1 MPGKSASFTPS
12 SILFRPRRKWWS
24 RRVPPPGPK
33 GLLRRPFIAISG
45 LRQPLRY
52 RRKRLPKKEYGNRA
66 MKLISGGQSGVDR
79 AVLDVA
85 EACGIAYGGWCPRG
99 GWAEDFPQ
107 PPGLLARYPNLKQT
121 PLADPAQRT
130 EWNVRDA
137 DACMIIVDAGGLPP
151 SRGTELARSLA
162 DRYAKPVMVVDLRE
176 PDALQRAARWLRT
189 QREAFG
195 SGLNLAIGGPR
206 ESEAPG
212 IQGRAAAFIRALLKC
227 PP

>member
-1 MPGKSASFTPS
+1 
-12 SILFRPRRKWWS
+12 
-24 RRVPPPGPK
+24 
-33 GLLRRPFIAISG
+33 
-45 LRQPLRY
+45 
-52 RRKRLPKKEYGNRA
+52 
-66 MKLISGGQSGVDR
+66 MKLTSGGQSGVDR

-107 PPGLLARYPNLKQT
+107 PPGLLARYQNLKQT

-137 DACMIIVDAGGLPP
+137 DVCMIIVDTDGLPA
-151 SRGTELARSLA
+151 SRGTALARNLA
-162 DRYAKPVMVVDLRE
+162 DRYAKPVIVVGLHE
-176 PDALQRAARWLRT
+176 PDAVECASRWLRT
-189 QREAFG
+189 QCEAFG

-206 ESEAPG
+206 ESEVPG
-212 IQGRAAAFIRALLKC
+212 IQGRAAAFIRALLKEC